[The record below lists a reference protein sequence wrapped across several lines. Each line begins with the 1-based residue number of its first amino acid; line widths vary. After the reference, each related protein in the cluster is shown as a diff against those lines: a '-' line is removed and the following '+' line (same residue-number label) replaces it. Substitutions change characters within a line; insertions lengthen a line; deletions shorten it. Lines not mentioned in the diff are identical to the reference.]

1 MRYIA
6 TLVHTA
12 LCHLARGKEEG
23 EGERGGLQWFSQQLR
38 LLLRMEARPPL
49 GEPPFPSEESPLL
62 SSSFFRVRRYIA
74 RKKGKDDRRGDPS
87 FYDVARER
95 IPLFHSTHSHA
106 SLHECMEV
114 SHRIAAFWYKM
125 LPRKEKMKKKILV
138 GISRQKQKYFAKKI
152 FKNRKSL
159 ENQLDG

>member
-12 LCHLARGKEEG
+12 LCHLARGERG
-23 EGERGGLQWFSQQLR
+23 GRRRERGGLQWFSQQLR

-62 SSSFFRVRRYIA
+62 SSSSFFRVRRYMA

-95 IPLFHSTHSHA
+95 ILHCTHSHA
-106 SLHECMEV
+106 SLHECTEV
-114 SHRIAAFWYKM
+114 SQRIAAFWYRR
-125 LPRKEKMKKKILV
+125 LPRKKEKGGKNARRDFSAKPKVLCKKIL
-138 GISRQKQKYFAKKI
+138 
-152 FKNRKSL
+152 
-159 ENQLDG
+159 